1 MELHLDLAAHSQT
14 SEAAAAQWR
23 KAKLVESFQSQK
35 PARRRSE
42 GNLREKPKSRVL
54 EEEPSGQHVE
64 DRTQPTHAP
73 ESSQVRG
80 ESAEKAEKGGAMVVV
95 PPIWGSA
102 KPKRRR
108 SAPDME
114 RKKEIMSAA
123 LKHWMTEGG
132 MAIRNKAAARKK
144 LENEKQFRGLP
155 WRCTVCYKEHYKTVK
170 DMQEPRCLCCS
181 SERDSKMTPVQRF
194 RDNLVAGDWVEVMK
208 HRRSGWWLAR
218 IERIRTAV
226 S

>member
-95 PPIWGSA
+95 PPIWGNA

-132 MAIRNKAAARKK
+132 MAIRNKAAARK
-144 LENEKQFRGLP
+144 
-155 WRCTVCYKEHYKTVK
+155 TASA
-170 DMQEPRCLCCS
+170 S
-181 SERDSKMTPVQRF
+181 SV
-194 RDNLVAGDWVEVMK
+194 VA
-208 HRRSGWWLAR
+208 
-218 IERIRTAV
+218 
-226 S
+226 